1 MRKLRRYGQ
10 VFYGLALLLAACVLL
25 IACGP
30 SDAQIEE
37 LLAAPAVEKVTVHWL
52 VVGEGTEPWMQS
64 AENDFVDRFN
74 KSQDEIKLEMELGMG
89 GGGLSDRIEAGNIP
103 DLVGPLSPNFGSRFN
118 EIWADIGS
126 LAVEGSGLDAFDP
139 TTVDAWRREGKL
151 IGVPFGFWPAVLY
164 YNKDIFDR
172 AGLAYP
178 PHQYGQDYA
187 AGGAWSLDK
196 VAEIGPMMTI
206 DKSGRT
212 ARTTSFDPNTAMQWG
227 FMIEGNDLRA
237 AVAIFGSPSI
247 QDASGE
253 VRLPQAWRDAS
264 HWIHSAIWE
273 GKFFPNGLAL
283 ESTRGDPF
291 GKGQAAMFY
300 VSTSYL
306 CCEVKFNYDIAA
318 VPSFNGKI
326 TSRRDHSGFGIPQA
340 SRYQEAAM
348 KVIMAL
354 TSDPGMIAAFR
365 IVPARTE
372 MRKDLTKLLSSQQP
386 YVDWQVLVDSM
397 NYPDDPPYSEFLP
410 RASGAFDR
418 FSTFAESLLTKEDLA
433 VDDELDKLETDLQ
446 TMIGQ

>member
-1 MRKLRRYGQ
+1 MKKLSRSTL
-10 VFYGLALLLAACVLL
+10 VFCILVLLLG
-25 IACGP
+25 ACGP

-37 LLAAPAVEKVTVHWL
+37 LLAAPAAEKVTVRWL

-74 KSQDEIKLEMELGMG
+74 KSQDEIKLEMELGTG

-118 EIWADIGS
+118 EIWADIES

-151 IGVPFGFWPAVLY
+151 IGVPFGFWPAVIY

-178 PHQYGQDYA
+178 PHQYGVDYA
-187 AGGAWSLDK
+187 GGGAWTLDK
-196 VAEIGPMMTI
+196 VAEIGPMMTL

-212 ARTTSFDPNTAMQWG
+212 ARTPGFDPNLAVQWG
-227 FMIEGNDLRA
+227 FLMEGDIRA
-237 AVAIFGSPSI
+237 ASAIFGTASI
-247 QDASGE
+247 LNPSGE
-253 VRLPQAWRDAS
+253 VKIPQSWRSAA
-264 HWIHSAIWE
+264 HWIHGAIWDSM
-273 GKFFPNGLAL
+273 FFPNENGF
-283 ESTRGDPF
+283 ETTNGDPF
-291 GKGQAAMFY
+291 GKGAAAMFY
-300 VSTSYL
+300 APTWYL

-318 VPSFNGKI
+318 VPSFGGKV

-340 SRYQEAAM
+340 SQNQEAAM

-410 RASGAFDR
+410 RASGAFGR
-418 FSTFAESLLTKEDLA
+418 FSEFADGLLTTPEFN
-433 VDDELDKLETDLQ
+433 VDDELDKLEVDLQ
-446 TMIGQ
+446 EIIGQ